1 MFKIPKEEDRNKLL
15 EQYKVLKKT
24 ATKDG
29 KPYILAAEAGH
40 AGQEPRAQG
49 YTLAV
54 KSTFA
59 SKADMDYYD
68 KECQAHKDLKVVS
81 GAVKEGEA
89 LTVWFESA
97 LEGIEIP
104 KL

>member
-1 MFKIPKEEDRNKLL
+1 
-15 EQYKVLKKT
+15 
-24 ATKDG
+24 
-29 KPYILAAEAGH
+29 
-40 AGQEPRAQG
+40 
-49 YTLAV
+49 
-54 KSTFA
+54 
-59 SKADMDYYD
+59 MDYYD